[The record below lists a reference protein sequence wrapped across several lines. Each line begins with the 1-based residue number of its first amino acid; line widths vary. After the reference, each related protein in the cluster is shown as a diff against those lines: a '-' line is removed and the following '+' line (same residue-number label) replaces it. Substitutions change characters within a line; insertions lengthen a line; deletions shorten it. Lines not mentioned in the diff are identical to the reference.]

1 MVDRKALCR
10 DWVEIREEGAGD
22 RLVLRPADDNLPPSR
37 QPRRRLEL
45 AASGAAATKAQGP
58 TDAPMTESAGS
69 WSYEG
74 DRLHVA
80 LPEWEGNYDI
90 RELTDDRLVL
100 EKL

>member
-10 DWVEIREEGAGD
+10 DWVVMREESTGD
-22 RLVLRPADDNLPPSR
+22 RLVLRPADDILPPSR

-45 AASGAAATKAQGP
+45 AGSGAAMTRARGPADATMP
-58 TDAPMTESAGS
+58 ESTGS
-69 WSYEG
+69 WSFEG

-80 LPEWEGNYDI
+80 LPEWQGNYDI